1 MTVDVNL
8 VQELKKIYTLKAL
21 QENMK
26 TPPPVLAFP
35 FKRDQKEKENSQEH
49 QVIDSPGKGLG

>member
-1 MTVDVNL
+1 MTIRNFTCPKVTFSRSCLQGKINFMTVNANL

-26 TPPPVLAFP
+26 TPPTWF
-35 FKRDQKEKENSQEH
+35 R
-49 QVIDSPGKGLG
+49 

>member
-49 QVIDSPGKGLG
+49 